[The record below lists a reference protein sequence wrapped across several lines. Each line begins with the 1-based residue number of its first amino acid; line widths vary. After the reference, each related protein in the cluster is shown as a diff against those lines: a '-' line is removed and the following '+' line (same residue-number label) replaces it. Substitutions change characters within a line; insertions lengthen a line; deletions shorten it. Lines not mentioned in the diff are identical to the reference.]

1 MDHYLEDRVANLERQ
16 NQILQAAL
24 MAALN
29 AGAKN
34 PLQGLNL
41 DPNMSSNS
49 PHAPFAHQYP
59 GRHTSRPDSWVSS
72 SRSSEHSG
80 FETSSSHRESRASV
94 KQLDNMIEDIET
106 GWLSDKSSLSGTRI
120 ARKR

>member
-29 AGAKN
+29 AGVKN
-34 PLQGLNL
+34 PLESLNV
-41 DPNMSSNS
+41 DPSMSSGFS
-49 PHAPFAHQYP
+49 HTPFSRQYS

-72 SRSSEHSG
+72 SRSSQHSG
-80 FETSSSHRESRASV
+80 FEASSSHRDTRANV
-94 KQLDNMIEDIET
+94 KQLDNMIEDIES
-106 GWLSDKSSLSGTRI
+106 GWLSDKSSFTGTRI

>member
-29 AGAKN
+29 AGNKN
-34 PLQGLNL
+34 PLEVLSL
-41 DPNMSSNS
+41 DPTMMPPFPSG
-49 PHAPFAHQYP
+49 PFANHYP
-59 GRHTSRPDSWVSS
+59 PRHVSRPESWVSS

-80 FETSSSHRESRASV
+80 FDTSSSFREGRPNV
-94 KQLDNMIEDIET
+94 KQLDNMIEDIES
-106 GWLSDKSSLSGTRI
+106 GWMSDKSSLSGARVS
-120 ARKR
+120 RKR

>member
-29 AGAKN
+29 AGNKN
-34 PLQGLNL
+34 PLESLSL
-41 DPNMSSNS
+41 DPTTMPPFPSG
-49 PHAPFAHQYP
+49 PFASHYP
-59 GRHTSRPDSWVSS
+59 LRHISRPESWISS

-80 FETSSSHRESRASV
+80 FDTSSSYREGRPNV
-94 KQLDNMIEDIET
+94 KQLDNMIEDIEP
-106 GWLSDKSSLSGTRI
+106 GWMSDKSSFSGARVS
-120 ARKR
+120 RKR